1 MKGPSGPEA
10 PVNGPARVWARTPLR
25 GWLSHWL
32 GRWLDPQYAWKRFV
46 HNLGPKLLALL
57 VAVGLWLMATAERRA
72 NVEQGYDVPVTVV
85 DTTGGAVRRT
95 TSTLNPPTVRV
106 TLSGLPQ
113 RLRQLSGKSIQA
125 VVDVTGVPEGSFT
138 RTVRVVPPTGTRVSR
153 QEPERVQGFVDTQ
166 LIRTLPVTLSVAT
179 PSETS
184 LPRFA
189 VTPAEAS
196 VSGPARVVGTVRQV
210 VTSPATLTAG
220 TEREVPLI
228 ALNAAGQPV
237 VGVETRPA
245 TVTLRRL
252 DTGELPVKA
261 LPVVLNAPP
270 PGLKVTSVSVQ
281 PGTVRVVAS
290 PDLLG
295 RLREIGGSV
304 EYRAGTYTAPVTL
317 RLPAGTQALE
327 DVNVRLTVESQ
338 PATPAPAAPA
348 QPSAPAKADA
358 PAQAE
363 TPAQP

>member
-1 MKGPSGPEA
+1 MKGRSGPEH
-10 PVNGPARVWARTPLR
+10 PLNVPARVWARVPLR
-25 GWLSHWL
+25 
-32 GRWLDPQYAWKRFV
+32 RWLDPQYAWKRFV

-95 TSTLNPPTVRV
+95 TSTLNPATVRV

-113 RLRQLSGKSIQA
+113 RLRQLSGKTIQA

-138 RTVRVVPPTGTRVSR
+138 RAVRVVPPTGTRVSR

-166 LIRTLPVTLSVAT
+166 LMRTLPVTLSVAT

-210 VTSPATLTAG
+210 VTSPSTLPAG

-237 VGVETRPA
+237 AGVETRPA
-245 TVTLRRL
+245 TVTVRRL

-261 LPVVLNAPP
+261 LPVVLNTPP

-304 EYRAGTYTAPVTL
+304 TYREGTYTAPVTL

-327 DVNVRLTVESQ
+327 VVNVRLTVERQTPASSTPT
-338 PATPAPAAPA
+338 PATPTPAAPSSA
-348 QPSAPAKADA
+348 AAAKSPAPASAD
-358 PAQAE
+358 P
-363 TPAQP
+363 PAQP